1 MSHVSYRQPRR
12 TTDPRKGRAGTASGL
27 ETFATRFAEL
37 ALLAGVLG
45 AGIALL
51 VTRST

>member
-1 MSHVSYRQPRR
+1 MSHLRNRYARVPDRR
-12 TTDPRKGRAGTASGL
+12 KLRAGPASNL
-27 ETFATRFAEL
+27 ETFAIRFAEL

-51 VTRST
+51 VTRAS

>member
-1 MSHVSYRQPRR
+1 MPHSTYRYTRR
-12 TTDPRKGRAGTASGL
+12 SRKERAGSASGL
-27 ETFATRFAEL
+27 ETFAVRFAEL

-51 VTRST
+51 VTRAG